1 MSSTFKHYNPILK
14 ERLAFC
20 VKSGNAELLLQVLS
34 NLRASDFRTAGYMMA
49 NDVLMNC
56 DSSTFWH
63 LFINIVPINTKAYLG
78 TFLKAAVSL
87 YQKGLLSLCEQILL
101 QHVKISTAIDK
112 QKVVEA
118 FLPHLRSVDEVKCL
132 VNIYYNDEQE
142 KAVQLL
148 IKAGTL
154 PCYYV
159 MFNLLKSLETDR
171 IAHYIKALLIP
182 DNQLAYNM
190 ASVIKQYF
198 DINNIPAAFSLHIEP
213 YQLHRLDKGYETFV
227 KVLTNKSK

>member
-1 MSSTFKHYNPILK
+1 MSTFKHYNPILK
-14 ERLAFC
+14 DRMVSC
-20 VKSGNAELLLQVLS
+20 IKSGNAELLLQVLS

-49 NDVLMNC
+49 NDVLTMC

-63 LFINIVPINTKAYLG
+63 LFINIVPVNTKAYLG

-87 YQKGLLSLCEQILL
+87 YEKGHLTLCEQILK
-101 QHVKISTAIDK
+101 QHVELSTAIDK
-112 QKVVEA
+112 QKVVDA
-118 FLPHLRSVDEVKCL
+118 FLPHLRSVDEVMCL
-132 VNIYYNDEQE
+132 VNIYYDDERE

-159 MFNLLKSLETDR
+159 MFNLLKPFETER
-171 IAHYIKALLIP
+171 IAHYARALLMLK
-182 DNQLAYNM
+182 NQLAYNM
-190 ASVIKQYF
+190 ASVLKQYF
-198 DINNIPAAFSLHIEP
+198 DIDNIPAVFSLHIEP